1 MRITICIGSSCHM
14 QGAMDV
20 IDRLQEHLQARNLID
35 EVELSGCMCTG
46 QCRRGVCVRVDGALF
61 SVTPD
66 NVEEF
71 IEIQIDGRL
80 AK

>member
-20 IDRLQEHLQARNLID
+20 VNRLQEHLQARYLIH

-46 QCRRGVCVRVDGALF
+46 QCRRGVCVRVDGVLF

-71 IEIQIDGRL
+71 IEIQIDGRV

>member
-20 IDRLQEHLQARNLID
+20 VNRLQEHLQARNLID

-46 QCRRGVCVRVDGALF
+46 QCRRGVCVRVDGVLF

-71 IEIQIDGRL
+71 IEIQIDGRV